1 MLLYHVVSG
10 VISSDMADNDIKLDS
25 VQGSPLLVNL
35 YLKSKFYDVR
45 TEHSKRLLIRSIYH
59 PVIFI
64 GLHHRQRQ
72 ACRES

>member
-1 MLLYHVVSG
+1 MIHSQQPFCPQVLLYHVVSR

-45 TEHSKRLLIRSIYH
+45 TEYSQRLLIA
-59 PVIFI
+59 FI
-64 GLHHRQRQ
+64 IM
-72 ACRES
+72 SSF

>member
-1 MLLYHVVSG
+1 MHNPLFCPQVLLYHVVSG

-45 TEHSKRLLIRSIYH
+45 TDCSE
-59 PVIFI
+59 
-64 GLHHRQRQ
+64 
-72 ACRES
+72 

>member
-45 TEHSKRLLIRSIYH
+45 TEYSQRLLIASI
-59 PVIFI
+59 IMSS
-64 GLHHRQRQ
+64 L
-72 ACRES
+72 

>member
-45 TEHSKRLLIRSIYH
+45 TEDSERY
-59 PVIFI
+59 
-64 GLHHRQRQ
+64 
-72 ACRES
+72 